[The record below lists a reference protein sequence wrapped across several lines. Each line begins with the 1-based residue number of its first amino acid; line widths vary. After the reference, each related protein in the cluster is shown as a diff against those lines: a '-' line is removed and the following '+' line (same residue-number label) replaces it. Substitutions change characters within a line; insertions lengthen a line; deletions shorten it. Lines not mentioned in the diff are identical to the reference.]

1 MSKIFLEKNK
11 NFTFQATFSFQITY
25 SHSKQ
30 PIRLNTIGDIINGCA
45 DNNHKYQK
53 ILYERY
59 YGYALKTVFRY
70 IFKYEKAVDV
80 VNDGFVKLFRHFGQ
94 FKADD
99 PANIE
104 PMLMGWIRCIMV
116 NNAIDELRKKD
127 MQPDAGF
134 VSEEVWEQT
143 EHSDNADQ
151 LLLYKDLM
159 IQVRK
164 LPPMYR
170 AVFNM
175 YVIDGFNHNEIAEK
189 LGIAAGTSK
198 SNLWKARSLLQ
209 AYLKEQPNNNELCKM

>member
-1 MSKIFLEKNK
+1 MS
-11 NFTFQATFSFQITY
+11 T
-25 SHSKQ
+25 
-30 PIRLNTIGDIINGCA
+30 IRDIVNGCV

-80 VNDGFVKLFRHFGQ
+80 VNDGFVKLFRHFSQ

-99 PANIE
+99 PAHTE
-104 PMLMGWIRCIMV
+104 QMLMGWIRRIMI

-134 VSEEVWEQT
+134 VPEEVWEQT
-143 EHSDNADQ
+143 EHCDNADQ

-175 YVIDGFNHNEIAEK
+175 YVIDGFNHNEIAER

-198 SNLWKARSLLQ
+198 SNLWKAKNLLQ
-209 AYLKEQPNNNELCKM
+209 AYLKEPNNKELCKM

>member
-1 MSKIFLEKNK
+1 MS
-11 NFTFQATFSFQITY
+11 
-25 SHSKQ
+25 
-30 PIRLNTIGDIINGCA
+30 TIEDIINGCA

-94 FKADD
+94 FKATD
-99 PANIE
+99 IE
-104 PMLMGWIRCIMV
+104 NTERMLMGWIRRIMI
-116 NNAIDELRKKD
+116 NNAIDELRKNN
-127 MQPDAGF
+127 MHPDAGF
-134 VSEEVWEQT
+134 VSEDVWE
-143 EHSDNADQ
+143 ESSNSDNADQ

-159 IQVRK
+159 KQVRK

-175 YVIDGFNHNEIAEK
+175 HVIDGLNHNEIGEM

-198 SNLWKARSLLQ
+198 SNLWKARNLLQ
-209 AYLKEQPNNNELCKM
+209 TYLKEQPNDSELCKM